1 MKIFLDTAN
10 ITEIKRAVELGL
22 IDGVTTNPTLLSKE
36 GREPVSQLKEIIK
49 LVHGPVN
56 AEVVSPDA
64 DDMVK
69 DAKPLSKLGKNVVI
83 KIPMCE
89 QGLIAVR
96 RLAEQGIK
104 TNVTLIFSSSQA
116 LLAAKAGASY
126 VSPFVG
132 RIDDISGNGMELI
145 QEIVT
150 IFDNYLFKTEIIVA
164 SIRHPV
170 HFVQSAMI
178 GAHIATVPFNVLE
191 RLMKHPLTDRGID
204 AFNKDWEKL
213 KNALKSKPH

>member
-10 ITEIKRAVELGL
+10 TAEIKRAVELGL
-22 IDGVTTNPTLLSKE
+22 IDGVTTNPSLLSKE
-36 GREPVSQLKEIIK
+36 GKEPVAQLKEIIR

-64 DDMVK
+64 SGMVK
-69 DAKPLSKLGKNVVI
+69 EAKPLSKMGKNVVI

-89 QGLIAVR
+89 QGLIAVK
-96 RLAEQGIK
+96 RLSEQGIK

-150 IFDNYLFKTEIIVA
+150 IFDNYLFPTEIIVA

-191 RLMKHPLTDRGID
+191 RLMKHPLTDRGIET
-204 AFNKDWEKL
+204 FNKDWEKL
-213 KNALKSKPH
+213 KNALKK

>member
-10 ITEIKRAVELGL
+10 TAEIKRAVELGL
-22 IDGVTTNPTLLSKE
+22 IDGVTTNPSLLSKE
-36 GREPVSQLKEIIK
+36 GKEPVAQLKEIIR

-64 DDMVK
+64 NGMVK
-69 DAKPLSKLGKNVVI
+69 EAKPLSKMGKNVVI

-89 QGLIAVR
+89 QGLIAVK
-96 RLAEQGIK
+96 RLSEQGIK
-104 TNVTLIFSSSQA
+104 TNVTLVFSSSQA

-150 IFDNYLFKTEIIVA
+150 IFDNYLFPTEIIVA

-191 RLMKHPLTDRGID
+191 RLIKHPLTDRGIET
-204 AFNKDWEKL
+204 FNKDWEKL
-213 KNALKSKPH
+213 KNALKK

>member
-10 ITEIKRAVELGL
+10 TAEIKRAVELGL
-22 IDGVTTNPTLLSKE
+22 IDGVTTNPSLLSKE
-36 GREPVSQLKEIIK
+36 GKEPVAQLKEIIR

-64 DDMVK
+64 NGMVK
-69 DAKPLSKLGKNVVI
+69 EAQPLSKMGKNVVI

-89 QGLIAVR
+89 QGLIAVK
-96 RLAEQGIK
+96 RLSEQGIK
-104 TNVTLIFSSSQA
+104 TNVTLVFSSSQA

-150 IFDNYLFKTEIIVA
+150 IFDNYLFPTEIIVA

-191 RLMKHPLTDRGID
+191 RLMKHPLTDRGIET
-204 AFNKDWEKL
+204 FNKDWEKL
-213 KNALKSKPH
+213 KNALKK

>member
-10 ITEIKRAVELGL
+10 ISEIKRAVDLGL
-22 IDGVTTNPTLLSKE
+22 IDGVTTNPSLLSKE
-36 GREPVSQLKEIIK
+36 GREPMAQLKEIIK
-49 LVHGPVN
+49 LVSGPVN

-64 DDMVK
+64 EDMVK
-69 DAKPLSKLGKNVVI
+69 EAGPLVKLGKNVVI

-89 QGLIAVR
+89 QGLIAVK

-104 TNVTLIFSSSQA
+104 TNVTLVFSPAQA

-132 RIDDISGNGMELI
+132 RIDDIAGNGMELVE
-145 QEIVT
+145 QIVT

-178 GAHIATVPFNVLE
+178 GAHIATVPFGVLE
-191 RLMKHPLTDRGID
+191 KLMKHPLTDKGID

-213 KNALKSKPH
+213 KNTLKK